1 MKPIPTFLLISI
13 CVVTA
18 VYWDDK
24 PKPGAVSVDDWNE
37 KVIQDTTEMND
48 VYDELRAL
56 QMEVGQ
62 LRRRVEKLEAK

>member
-1 MKPIPTFLLISI
+1 MKPIPTILLISI

-24 PKPGAVSVDDWNE
+24 PERAQVSNNEWNE
-37 KVIQDTTEMND
+37 KVTQDAHEMND
-48 VYDELRAL
+48 VYDELLAL

-62 LRRRVEKLEAK
+62 LRRRIEKLEAK

>member
-1 MKPIPTFLLISI
+1 
-13 CVVTA
+13 VTA
-18 VYWDDK
+18 EYWDDK